1 MKLALA
7 YFGGL
12 DDKKAAMQKQL
23 GLEYVVSGSR
33 RFGDYGAHTYE
44 ALSELK
50 KSYAG
55 AGLSMQIIEGP
66 SALDAVKLG
75 LDGADEQ
82 MTNFKEFIINCSKID
97 VRTICYNWMPV
108 INWYRTDKELI
119 TRGGALVTGFDMAK
133 VDPDEKTYAGDIS
146 AERLWSTLD
155 GFLREIIPVC
165 EKYDVKLALHPDD
178 PPVESLKGIDRI
190 LTSAAAFDK
199 VLSLNSSA
207 YNGITFCQG
216 CFSTMGEDIPPTIKH
231 FGDRIYFV
239 HFRDIQGDKYK
250 FHETFHDDGITD
262 MYEAMKMYYE
272 IGFDGIARPDHVP
285 TMAGEDN
292 SNPSYGIL
300 GNLFAVGYIKGL
312 MEACE
317 KSMKN

>member
-12 DDKKAAMQKQL
+12 DDRKVAMQKQM
-23 GLEYVVSGSR
+23 GVEYVVSGSR
-33 RFGDYGAHTYE
+33 KLKDYGSHTYE
-44 ALSELK
+44 ALSSVK
-50 KSYAG
+50 QSYADV
-55 AGLSMQIIEGP
+55 GLTLKIIEGP
-66 SALDAVKLG
+66 PALDAVKLG
-75 LDGADEQ
+75 LEGADEQ
-82 MTNFKEFIINCSKID
+82 LANFKEFIVNCGKLDI
-97 VRTICYNWMPV
+97 RTICYNWMPV
-108 INWYRTDKELI
+108 INWYRTNNGI
-119 TRGGALVTGFDMAK
+119 VTRGGALVTGFNMTD
-133 VDPDEKTYAGDIS
+133 VDPEERTYAGEIS
-146 AERLWSTLD
+146 ADRLWNTLD

-165 EKYDVKLALHPDD
+165 EQNGVRMALHPDD

-199 VLSLNSSA
+199 VLNLNTSP

-239 HFRDIQGDKYK
+239 HFRDISGDKYN

-262 MYEAMKMYYE
+262 MFEAMKAYYE
-272 IGFDGIARPDHVP
+272 IGFHGIARPDHVP

-292 SNPSYGIL
+292 ARPSYGLL
-300 GNLFAVGYIKGL
+300 GNLYAVGYIKGL
-312 MEACE
+312 IEACE
-317 KSMKN
+317 KIYNI